1 MHFYKKYGINILSGT
16 QETFEALSH
25 FLYNLEVEL
34 KEYKTNKQLIE
45 YLISKNVTIDNKEQ
59 ALKNIEKYSYYSIV
73 NGYKSVFKDEDN
85 NYKPNVTFE
94 EIFALYEFDKN
105 IKAIFLKFTLEIE
118 VIIKSL
124 IANTLAEKYGIQD
137 YLKIENFD
145 EKANK
150 DLKNKLIETINKE
163 IDDNYNKHTA
173 ITHYKDTYN
182 FIPPFVLTKILTF
195 GVISRYYGLLKQT
208 DRQDISKYF
217 KISDKLL
224 KQILVNLT
232 MIRNISAHSD
242 RLFCY
247 RNKYY
252 ISFKNIDKNYKRNG
266 NFTNIYMIIE
276 CMKVLLDEDK
286 FKGFENLF
294 YAEVDKL
301 KESLHSIDINDIL
314 RIMGFNV

>member
-1 MHFYKKYGINILSGT
+1 M
-16 QETFEALSH
+16 
-25 FLYNLEVEL
+25 
-34 KEYKTNKQLIE
+34 KEYKTNEQLIE
-45 YLISKNVTIDNKEQ
+45 YLISKDVNINNKEK
-59 ALKNIEKYSYYSIV
+59 ALTNIEKYSYYAIV
-73 NGYKSVFKDEDN
+73 NGYKSVFKEKN
-85 NYKPNVTFE
+85 NKYKPGVTFE

-105 IKAIFLKFTLEIE
+105 IKAIFLKFILEIE
-118 VIIKSL
+118 TIIKSL
-124 IANTLAEKYGIQD
+124 MANTLALKYGTKE
-137 YLKIENFD
+137 YLNICNLDEN
-145 EKANK
+145 ANE
-150 DLKNKLIETINKE
+150 DLKNNLIKNINKE
-163 IDDNYNKHTA
+163 IDDNYDKHMA
-173 ITHYKDTYN
+173 IKHYKDTYK
-182 FIPPFVLTKILTF
+182 FIPPFVLTKILTL
-195 GVISRYYGLLKQT
+195 GVVSRYYGLLKQN

-266 NFTNIYMIIE
+266 NYTNIYMMIK

-286 FKGFENLF
+286 FFEFQQLF
-294 YAEVDKL
+294 NIEVDTLKKKL
-301 KESLHSIDINDIL
+301 NSIDINDVL

>member
-1 MHFYKKYGINILSGT
+1 M
-16 QETFEALSH
+16 
-25 FLYNLEVEL
+25 
-34 KEYKTNKQLIE
+34 KEYKTNEQLIE
-45 YLISKNVTIDNKEQ
+45 YLISKNVIIEDKAK
-59 ALKNIEKYSYYSIV
+59 ALRNLEKYSYYSII
-73 NGYKSVFKDEDN
+73 NGYKSVFKNENN
-85 NYKPNVTFE
+85 NYKSNVTFE

-124 IANTLAEKYGIQD
+124 MANTLAEKYGVQD
-137 YLKIENFD
+137 YFNIENFD
-145 EKANK
+145 ENANE
-150 DLKNKLIETINKE
+150 DFKNNLIENINKE
-163 IDDNYNKHTA
+163 IDDNYTKHMA
-173 ITHYKDTYN
+173 IKHYKDTYN

-195 GVISRYYGLLKQT
+195 GVISRYYGLLKQN

-252 ISFKNIDKNYKRNG
+252 ISFKNIDKNYKRDG

-286 FKGFENLF
+286 FN
-294 YAEVDKL
+294 
-301 KESLHSIDINDIL
+301 
-314 RIMGFNV
+314 

>member
-1 MHFYKKYGINILSGT
+1 M
-16 QETFEALSH
+16 
-25 FLYNLEVEL
+25 
-34 KEYKTNKQLIE
+34 KEYKNNEELLN
-45 YLISKNVTIDNKEQ
+45 YLISKNVTIFNKEQ

-85 NYKPNVTFE
+85 NYKSNVTFE

-105 IKAIFLKFTLEIE
+105 IRAIFLKFTLEIE

-124 IANTLAEKYGIQD
+124 IANIIAEKYGVKD
-137 YLKIENFD
+137 YLKLENFD
-145 EKANK
+145 EKANV
-150 DLKNKLIETINKE
+150 DLKSSLLENINKE
-163 IDDNYNKHTA
+163 IHDNYNKHTA
-173 ITHYKDTYN
+173 IKHYRDEYN

-195 GVISRYYGLLKQT
+195 GIISRYYGLLKQN
-208 DRQDISKYF
+208 DRQAISKYF

-224 KQILVNLT
+224 KQILANLT
-232 MIRNISAHSD
+232 MVRNISAHSD

-252 ISFKNIDKNYKRNG
+252 ISFKNIDKNYKREG

-276 CMKVLLDEDK
+276 CMRILLDDIK
-286 FKGFENLF
+286 FKEFEKLF
-294 YAEVDKL
+294 NTEVNKL
-301 KESLHSIDINDIL
+301 KNKLHSIDIKDIL

>member
-1 MHFYKKYGINILSGT
+1 M
-16 QETFEALSH
+16 
-25 FLYNLEVEL
+25 
-34 KEYKTNKQLIE
+34 KEYKTNEQLLE
-45 YLISKNVTIDNKEQ
+45 YLISKNVIIEDKER
-59 ALKNIEKYSYYSIV
+59 ALKNIERYSYYSIV
-73 NGYKSVFKDEDN
+73 NGYKSVFKDEYN
-85 NYKPNVTFE
+85 NYKSNVTFE

-105 IKAIFLKFTLEIE
+105 TKAVFLKFTLEIE

-124 IANTLAEKYGIQD
+124 MANTLAEKYGIQD

-145 EKANK
+145 ENVNEDFKSI
-150 DLKNKLIETINKE
+150 LIDNINKE

-173 ITHYKDTYN
+173 IKHYKDTYN

-195 GVISRYYGLLKQT
+195 GTISRYYGLLKQS
-208 DRQDISKYF
+208 DRQGVSKYF

-224 KQILVNLT
+224 KQILANLT
-232 MIRNISAHSD
+232 MIRNIAAHSD

-252 ISFKNIDKNYKRNG
+252 ISFKNIDKNYKKAG
-266 NFTNIYMIIE
+266 SFTNIYMIIQ

-286 FKGFENLF
+286 FREFEDLF
-294 YAEVDKL
+294 NIEVNKLKDKL
-301 KESLHSIDINDIL
+301 NSIDINDIL